1 MTLSEMKA
9 VTKKRS
15 WLYLSTAAL
24 TLSLMTLNGTTAQ
37 ADTNEAP
44 AADNQAQ
51 ASDASATPAKE
62 VTLTTGSTETSEP
75 VVEETTPAV
84 TPEETTGNETATPE
98 ETTNTDP
105 VTTDTDETIGT
116 DNQATGNDVT
126 PGNATD
132 GSDTTETGTD
142 TDTTTTGNDD
152 VPTPDPET
160 PDTTTNAETDEDTV
174 TEPTGDEPT
183 DPMAEAT
190 NDALTQDDT
199 ETTTP
204 APSFRAAAVPT
215 SAPVLF
221 AADDET
227 IDDWMPNKLLQQ
239 WILKALQGLK
249 GQSKTWNS
257 VADITKEDMALLD
270 SLSNN
275 ETHIDGKTSYSLQGL
290 EYAVNLTYLS
300 LNAGLN
306 SPSGYYYGD
315 VTDLTP
321 LAGLTKLETLYISNN
336 RVSDVSP
343 LANLT
348 NLKMLEATFNHISDF
363 SSLKNIPNLD
373 VSYGHQFI
381 LLPPVYVSK
390 TDRTAHIPAMLYLA
404 DGTQVALAPAQQVG
418 EPVQL
423 TPSFQFYYSWYFNG
437 GTATSDGNNGLN
449 FTDIPD
455 QKPGIT
461 GEYNGATV
469 VPVDDYYYLT
479 GKYLYNDNVQFAI
492 VQPYILA
499 DTAASVTVHYQD
511 EDGNPIAD
519 DVVLDNG
526 HIGEPYTTEQ
536 KDLDGYTFKEVQ
548 GNPTGEFTDQP
559 QEVTYVYTANV
570 TTGTVTVHYETE
582 DGTVIK
588 DPHQLT
594 GDIDD
599 TYTTT
604 PEDIDGYK
612 LVTTPANAT
621 GTFTKGNID
630 VTYVYAPISTGTVTV
645 HYVDTSGNI
654 LSTATQSSGE
664 EGTDYTTTPITING
678 YTVSQTPSNASGKYT
693 AGNIDVTYVY
703 VQTNT
708 GGGGDGGNGGGETP
722 GGGDGGNGGGEV
734 PGGGDNG
741 NNGNNGGGDVSGGD
755 GDGVDPDTP
764 TPPTTQPS
772 QPDTDLSTGGNAATG
787 TPSTNGQAAKPGRV
801 TSLSTGSAAAK
812 ATPTTT
818 KAAITPNAATTLPQ
832 TNEQHRST
840 SAVGWLL
847 LGFTSLGALLF
858 RKRKS

>member
-51 ASDASATPAKE
+51 TSDTSATPAKE

-75 VVEETTPAV
+75 VVDETTPAA

-105 VTTDTDETIGT
+105 VTNDTDETTGT
-116 DNQATGNDVT
+116 GNQATGNDVT

-142 TDTTTTGNDD
+142 TNTATTGNDD
-152 VPTPDPET
+152 VQTPDPET

-174 TEPTGDEPT
+174 TEPTGDEPA
-183 DPMAEAT
+183 DPAAD

-199 ETTTP
+199 EITTP

-227 IDDWMPNKLLQQ
+227 IDDWMPNKILQQ
-239 WILKALQGLK
+239 TVLEHLQALTGVD
-249 GQSKTWNS
+249 KTWNT
-257 VADITKEDMALLD
+257 VDDITKEDMALLTILFND
-270 SLSNN
+270 D
-275 ETHIDGKTSYSLQGL
+275 TYIDGETSFSLEGL
-290 EYAVNLTYLS
+290 QYAVNLERLS
-300 LNAGLN
+300 LNKGLN
-306 SPSGYYYGD
+306 SPSTAYYGD
-315 VTDLTP
+315 VTDLSP
-321 LAGLTKLETLYISNN
+321 IANLTKLTELNAQHNRIS
-336 RVSDVSP
+336 DLTP
-343 LANLT
+343 ILGLT
-348 NLKMLEATFNHISDF
+348 NLKDLSLAFNHITDF
-363 SSLKNIPNLD
+363 SVLSELKPNLTTFT
-373 VSYGHQFI
+373 YAGQFI
-381 LLPPVYVSK
+381 VLPTVYLNPG
-390 TDRTAHIPAMLYLA
+390 DRTFTLENPYHLV
-404 DGTQVALAPAQQVG
+404 DGSTPQFVTNGGVG
-418 EPVQL
+418 EPVFSKGPQ
-423 TPSFQFYYSWYFNG
+423 YRWYFQGATITIGANG
-437 GTATSDGNNGLN
+437 EAIYTN
-449 FTDIPD
+449 IQD
-455 QKPGIT
+455 QKPGIEGSFNGTIVIKQDNYYFLTARNDT
-461 GEYNGATV
+461 GE
-469 VPVDDYYYLT
+469 
-479 GKYLYNDNVQFAI
+479 FAV

-526 HIGEPYTTEQ
+526 HIGETYTTEQ

-654 LSTATQSSGE
+654 LSPATQSSGE

-741 NNGNNGGGDVSGGD
+741 NNGNNNGGGDVSGGD

-772 QPDTDLSTGGNAATG
+772 QPDADLSTGGDADTG
-787 TPSTNGQAAKPGRV
+787 MPNTNGQAAKPGRV

-840 SAVGWLL
+840 SAIGWLL

>member
-9 VTKKRS
+9 ITKKRS

-75 VVEETTPAV
+75 VVEETTPAA

-105 VTTDTDETIGT
+105 VTNDTDETTGNGDQT
-116 DNQATGNDVT
+116 TGNDVT

-132 GSDTTETGTD
+132 GSDATGGTD

-152 VPTPDPET
+152 VQTPDPET

-174 TEPTGDEPT
+174 TEPTGDEPA
-183 DPMAEAT
+183 DPAAD

-227 IDDWMPNKLLQQ
+227 IDDWMPNKILQQ
-239 WILKALQGLK
+239 TVLEHLQALTGVD
-249 GQSKTWNS
+249 KTWNT
-257 VADITKEDMALLD
+257 VDDITKEDMALLTTLYND
-270 SLSNN
+270 D
-275 ETHIDGKTSYSLQGL
+275 TYIDGKTSFSLEGL
-290 EYAVNLTYLS
+290 QYAVNLEKLTLNKG
-300 LNAGLN
+300 LNA
-306 SPSGYYYGD
+306 PSTAFYGD
-315 VTDLTP
+315 VTDLSP
-321 LAGLTKLETLYISNN
+321 IANLTKLKKLDAQFNKIS
-336 RVSDVSP
+336 DLTP
-343 LANLT
+343 ILGLT
-348 NLKMLEATFNHISDF
+348 NLKELGLAYNHITDF
-363 SSLKNIPNLD
+363 SVLSDLKPNLE
-373 VSYGHQFI
+373 SFTFTGQFI
-381 LLPPVYVSK
+381 VLDPIYLDPG
-390 TDRTAHIPAMLYLA
+390 DRTFTLENPFRKI
-404 DGTQVALAPAQQVG
+404 DGSTVQLVTNGGLG
-418 EPVQL
+418 EPIFSNG
-423 TPSFQFYYSWYFNG
+423 PYYRWYFQGANMAIGANG
-437 GTATSDGNNGLN
+437 EAIYTN
-449 FTDIPD
+449 IQD
-455 QKPGIT
+455 QKPGIE
-461 GEYNGATV
+461 GSFNGTIVIKQDNYYFLTARDAN
-469 VPVDDYYYLT
+469 VD
-479 GKYLYNDNVQFAI
+479 FSI

-499 DTAASVTVHYQD
+499 EKSASVTVHYQD

-526 HIGEPYTTEQ
+526 HIGETYTTEQ

-588 DPHQLT
+588 DPHELT

-654 LSTATQSSGE
+654 LSPATQSSGE

-708 GGGGDGGNGGGETP
+708 GGGSDGGNGGGETP

-741 NNGNNGGGDVSGGD
+741 NNGNNNGGGDVSGGD

-764 TPPTTQPS
+764 TPPTT

-801 TSLSTGSAAAK
+801 TSLSTGSAADK

-840 SAVGWLL
+840 SAIGWLL